1 MKIRFTILILLALG
15 LTGCDCYV
23 KVEGQIL
30 SSSTGKPISNAQI
43 TMVDQDRIVMTDEN
57 GQFMIDKVT
66 GFCFDPEIEVAKDG
80 FKPFL
85 ITVSVDSDAKIYQV
99 KSDPKPI
106 DFDKP
111 IYPDPEDK
119 HTYITSTWIDQYSQN
134 FESKNDSL
142 IIYLDKKDMK
152 GEIKSLKEKIKNGG

>member
-80 FKPFL
+80 YKIENKEEGIEAEWVEKDKVKLYVDVWKDFVLEYCFL
-85 ITVSVDSDAKIYQV
+85 NVCYRSC
-99 KSDPKPI
+99 
-106 DFDKP
+106 
-111 IYPDPEDK
+111 
-119 HTYITSTWIDQYSQN
+119 TYLYFTSALHHRLLPHIGRVRAAPPAARRPA
-134 FESKNDSL
+134 DSL
-142 IIYLDKKDMK
+142 SCVCD
-152 GEIKSLKEKIKNGG
+152 SR